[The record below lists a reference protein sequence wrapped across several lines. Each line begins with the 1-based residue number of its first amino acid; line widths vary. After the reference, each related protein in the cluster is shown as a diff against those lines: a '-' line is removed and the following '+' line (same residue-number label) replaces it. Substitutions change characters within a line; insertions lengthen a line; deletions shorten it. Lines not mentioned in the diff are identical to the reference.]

1 MRYYETVD
9 WCVNAG
15 ETFEEG
21 LPEELGVEV
30 EESVSAMVKRE
41 SKVLAEEEGCYQGFW
56 IGYNPRID
64 HPYIYCE

>member
-1 MRYYETVD
+1 
-9 WCVNAG
+9 
-15 ETFEEG
+15 

-41 SKVLAEEEGCYQGFW
+41 SKVLAEEEGCSRGFS
-56 IGYNPRID
+56 IGCNPRID